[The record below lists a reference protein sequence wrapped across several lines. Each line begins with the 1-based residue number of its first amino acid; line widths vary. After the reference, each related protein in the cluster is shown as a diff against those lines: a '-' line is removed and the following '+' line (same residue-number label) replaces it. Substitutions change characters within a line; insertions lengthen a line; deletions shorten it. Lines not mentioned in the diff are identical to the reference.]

1 MLKRKIETID
11 GNAAAAHVAYAFTEV
26 AVIYPITPSS
36 AMADETDRYSVA
48 ERKNLFGQSVKVTQ
62 MQSEA
67 GVAGT
72 VHGSLSAGALTT
84 TYTASQGLLLM
95 IPNMYK
101 MAGELLPS
109 VIHVAART
117 VATHALSI
125 MGDHSDVYACRQ
137 TGYAMLCS
145 NNPQEVMDLGAVAHL
160 AAIKG
165 RVPFLHFFDGFR
177 TSHEIQKVAVWGYE
191 TLGEMLDWAAVD
203 EFKKRALNPEH
214 PVLRGSAQ
222 NDDIFFQQR
231 EACNVFYDR
240 LPQVVATY
248 MDEVNKCTGSNYR
261 PFNYYGAK
269 DADRIIVAMGSVC
282 ETIEEVVDYLNAN
295 GEKVGLVK
303 VRLYRPFSQ
312 EFLLSEIPKTV
323 QKISVLDRTKEP
335 GSVGEPLYLDVL
347 AALAGS
353 KFENVQ
359 VFAGRYGL
367 ASKDTAPADII
378 AVFRNMR
385 EGGGKRRFTVGIV
398 DDVTNLSLRTLES
411 PDTTDRDIMSCKFW
425 GFGSDGTISA
435 NKNTIKIIGDNTG
448 LFVQGYFAHDSK
460 KSGGLTISHLR
471 FGKSPI
477 KSTYYINKADFIA
490 CHNPTYIGKFRIIQ
504 DLKPGGSFLLN
515 CPWAGA
521 ELDANLPANVKS
533 YIAKNEIKFYT
544 IDATKIAKEIG
555 LHGRIST
562 ILQAAF
568 FRITGILPAE
578 EALAYMK
585 NAAARTYGKKGA
597 DIVEMNYRAIEC
609 GMRNLQRVS
618 VPKEWESAT
627 GYEVT
632 SDEANENVGLAR
644 YVDKI
649 LRPINANKGNDL
661 PVSAFVPHVDGTF
674 PQGAAAFEKRG
685 VANFVPCWCPEN
697 CIQCNLC
704 ALVCPHAVIRPAA
717 ITDEELGRAPECM
730 KFADMTGVPEMKFA
744 ITVSPLDCT
753 GCGICA
759 NVCPGKRGQKALVMQ
774 PFETQKAE
782 QKVFDYA
789 AKLPTNPAVLD
800 KFKESTVK
808 GCQFKQPLLEFS
820 GACAGCGE
828 PPYAKLATQLF
839 GDRMYI
845 ANATGCSSIWG
856 GSVPAT
862 PYTVNREGKG
872 PAWHNSLFE
881 DNAEFGYGMALAQ
894 KTMRARAKEDVMN
907 LAAAAIN
914 EDVKSACAKYIGT
927 FDDALKNKSA
937 TERLIKELENTL
949 LDDEVSYKLAQKIL
963 KSRDH
968 LSKKSI
974 WIFGGDGWAYDI
986 GFGGLDHVI
995 ASLENVN
1002 ILVFDTEVYS
1012 NTGGQAS
1019 KATQTGSVAKFASAG
1034 KTAKKKDLAAIAMS
1048 YGHVYVA
1055 QVAMGADY
1063 NQCVK
1068 AFVEAE
1074 SYAGPSIIIAYAPCI
1089 AHGIKGGLGFA
1100 PAEQKRAVESGYW
1113 NLFRFDPRLKAEGKN
1128 PFLLDGKAPTLRYRD
1143 FIMNEGRYNSL
1154 ATADPERAE
1163 KLFLA
1168 AESQA
1173 KSKYE
1178 HLLKLSQAEPN
1189 LD

>member
-1 MLKRKIETID
+1 MLKRKFETID
-11 GNAAAAHVAYAFTEV
+11 GNTAAALVAYAFTEV

-36 AMADETDRYSVA
+36 AMADETDKYSVA
-48 ERKNLFGQSVKVTQ
+48 GKKNLFGQPVKVTQ

-67 GVAGT
+67 GVAGA
-72 VHGSLSAGALTT
+72 VHGALSTGALAT

-125 MGDHSDVYACRQ
+125 LGDHSDIYACRQ

-160 AAIKG
+160 AAIRG

-177 TSHEIQKVAVWGYE
+177 TSHEIQKVAVWDYE
-191 TLGEMLDWAAVD
+191 TLGKMLDWSAVD
-203 EFKKRALNPEH
+203 EFKMRALNPEH

-240 LPQVVATY
+240 LPKLVATY
-248 MDEVNKCTGSNYR
+248 MDEVNKLTGSSYR
-261 PFNYYGAK
+261 PFNYYGAT
-269 DADRIIVAMGSVC
+269 DAERIIVAMGSVC
-282 ETIEEVVDYLNAN
+282 ETIEEVVDYLNAS
-295 GEKVGLVK
+295 GEKVGLIK
-303 VRLYRPFSQ
+303 VRLYRPFSS

-323 QKISVLDRTKEP
+323 QKISVLDRTKES
-335 GSVGEPLYLDVL
+335 GSIGEPLYLDVL
-347 AALAGS
+347 AALLDSG
-353 KFENVQ
+353 FENVQ

-367 ASKDTAPADII
+367 ASKDTTPADII
-378 AVFRNMR
+378 AVFRNMNDI
-385 EGGGKRRFTVGIV
+385 GGKKRFTVGIV
-398 DDVTNLSLRTLES
+398 DDVTNLSLQTFEN
-411 PDTTDRDIMSCKFW
+411 PDTAGIDIMSCKFW

-435 NKNTIKIIGDNTG
+435 NKNTIKIIGDKTD

-477 KSTYYINKADFIA
+477 KSTYYTNKADFVA
-490 CHNPTYIGKFRIIQ
+490 CHNPTYIGKYRIIP

-515 CPWAGA
+515 CPWTGA
-521 ELDANLPANVKS
+521 ELDTNLPADVKN

-568 FRITGILPAE
+568 FKITGILPE
-578 EALAYMK
+578 DEAIAYM
-585 NAAARTYGKKGA
+585 NEAAEQSYGKKGA
-597 DIVEMNYRAIEC
+597 DIVEMNYHAIKS
-609 GMRNLQRVS
+609 GMLNLQQVE
-618 VPKEWESAT
+618 VPKEWETAMD
-627 GYEVT
+627 YEAA
-632 SDEANENVGLAR
+632 SDGRDEKSPLAR
-644 YVDKI
+644 YVDKL
-649 LRPINANKGNDL
+649 LRPINANKGNEL
-661 PVSAFVPHVDGTF
+661 PVSAFVPYVGGTF

-704 ALVCPHAVIRPAA
+704 ALVCPHAVIRPVA
-717 ITDEELGRAPECM
+717 ISDEELDCAPAGM
-730 KFADMTGVPEMKFA
+730 KSADMAGIPGMKFA

-759 NVCPGKRGQKALVMQ
+759 NICPGKRGHKALSMQ
-774 PFETQKAE
+774 PCETQKGE

-789 AKLPTNPAVLD
+789 SKLPSKETVLE

-828 PPYAKLATQLF
+828 TPYAKLATQLF

-856 GSVPAT
+856 GSIPAT
-862 PYTVNREGKG
+862 PYTVNHEGKG

-881 DNAEFGYGMALAQ
+881 DNAEFGYGIAMAQ
-894 KTMRARAKEDVMN
+894 KTIRARVKEYVTK
-907 LAAAAIN
+907 LAATAIN
-914 EDVKSACAKYIGT
+914 DTIKSACDEYFAT
-927 FDDALKNKSA
+927 FDDACKNKLA
-937 TERLIKELENTL
+937 ANVLVKELETALPSNEEAAIL
-949 LDDEVSYKLAQKIL
+949 IQKIL
-963 KSRDH
+963 KNKDF

-986 GFGGLDHVI
+986 GFGGLDHVM
-995 ASLENVN
+995 ASLEDVN

-1012 NTGGQAS
+1012 NTGGQVS
-1019 KATQTGSVAKFASAG
+1019 KATQTGSVAKFASDG
-1034 KTAKKKDLAAIAMS
+1034 KSAKKKDLAAIAMS

-1063 NQCVK
+1063 NQCIK
-1068 AFVEAE
+1068 SFVEAE

-1089 AHGIKGGLGFA
+1089 AHGIKRGLGFA
-1100 PAEQKRAVESGYW
+1100 PFEQKRAVDAGYW
-1113 NLFRFDPRLKAEGKN
+1113 NLFRFDPRLKFEGKN
-1128 PFLLDGKAPTLRYRD
+1128 PFLLDSPSPSLNYRD
-1143 FIMNEGRYNSL
+1143 FIMNEGRYTSL
-1154 ATADPERAE
+1154 AESDPERA
-1163 KLFLA
+1163 KRLFAA
-1168 AESQA
+1168 AETQA
-1173 KSKYE
+1173 KNKYE
-1178 HLLKLSQAEPN
+1178 HLLKLSKSN
-1189 LD
+1189 N